1 MNRFKKIVIFTI
13 IFMTFFLPFTTLK
26 AADINS
32 NTITNEIN
40 QTNDINETNL
50 NLTDYNPDNISTSA
64 EAAILMDAKTGK
76 ILYSK
81 NANTRLYPASTTKL
95 MTAILTLENCNL
107 NDVVTVSH
115 NAVYSV
121 PVGYSHAN
129 LVEGEEL
136 TVEQLLN
143 VLLIPSAN
151 DAAVALAEHV
161 AGSVEEFATLM
172 NNKAKELGCLN
183 THFVNPN
190 GVHDDN
196 HYSTAYD
203 MALIGRYAMK
213 FSDILRIAKV
223 TQYSL
228 PSTNKY
234 DGDERIFNTTNNLIN
249 PNAKYYYQYATGL
262 KTGYTDKSGSCIVSS
277 ATKNNV
283 QLLATVMGCES
294 SDDREKDCINLFDYG
309 FENYSYQNLIESNE
323 LIDTVQVNG
332 ATTETENL
340 SIYTKDDINILIK
353 NSIDVESLERNVEIN
368 DNLIA
373 PISKDAVVGTVSY
386 TIDGETYST
395 ELIAGSDVQ
404 ASDFELII
412 FRTLLILLIF
422 ILFIIII
429 SKLNKPRKRRGSSHS
444 ANHSKRTKSKKK
456 SRKGGRYKF
465 TQINEYL

>member
-1 MNRFKKIVIFTI
+1 MNRFKRIVIFTI
-13 IFMTFFLPFTTLK
+13 IFMTFLLPITTIM
-26 AADINS
+26 ATDINS
-32 NTITNEIN
+32 NTTDTNNTSI
-40 QTNDINETNL
+40 DIS
-50 NLTDYNPDNISTSA
+50 DYNPDNISTNS
-64 EAAILMDAKTGK
+64 ESVILMDSKTGK

-81 NANTRLYPASTTKL
+81 NANTKQYPASTTKL

-107 NDVVTVSH
+107 NDVVTISH
-115 NAVYSV
+115 NAIYSI
-121 PVGYSHAN
+121 PVGYTHAN
-129 LVEGEEL
+129 LVEGEKL

-151 DAAVALAEHV
+151 DAAVALAEHIS
-161 AGSVEEFATLM
+161 GSVEEFATLM
-172 NNKAKELGCLN
+172 NNKAKELGCLD

-203 MALIGRYAMK
+203 LAIIGRYAMR
-213 FSDILRIAKV
+213 FSDILRIVKV
-223 TQYSL
+223 SQYTL
-228 PSTNKY
+228 PTTNKY
-234 DGDERIFNTTNNLIN
+234 DKEDRIFNTTNNLIN
-249 PNAKYYYQYATGL
+249 PNDEYYYQYTTGL
-262 KTGYTDKSGSCIVSS
+262 KTGYTDKSGSCIVAT

-283 QLLATVMGCES
+283 QLLAVVLGSETAEE
-294 SDDREKDCINLFDYG
+294 REKDCINLFDYG

-340 SIYTKDDINILIK
+340 SIYTKDDINVLLK
-353 NSIDVESLERNVEIN
+353 NSIDVENLEKTVEIN

-395 ELIAGSDVQ
+395 ELIAGNDVQ

-422 ILFIIII
+422 ILFILII
-429 SKLNKPRKRRGSSHS
+429 SKLNKPRKRKGSSHS
-444 ANHSKRTKSKKK
+444 ANYSKRTKSKKK
-456 SRKGGRYKF
+456 SNSRKGGRYKF

>member
-1 MNRFKKIVIFTI
+1 MNRFKRIVIFTI
-13 IFMTFFLPFTTLK
+13 IFMTFLLPITTIM
-26 AADINS
+26 ATDINS
-32 NTITNEIN
+32 NTTDTNNTSI
-40 QTNDINETNL
+40 DIS
-50 NLTDYNPDNISTSA
+50 DYNPDNISTNS
-64 EAAILMDAKTGK
+64 ESVILMDSKTGK

-81 NANTRLYPASTTKL
+81 NANTKQYPASTTKL

-107 NDVVTVSH
+107 NDVVTISH
-115 NAVYSV
+115 NAIYSI
-121 PVGYSHAN
+121 PVGYTHAN
-129 LVEGEEL
+129 LVEGEKL

-151 DAAVALAEHV
+151 DAAVALAEHIS
-161 AGSVEEFATLM
+161 GSVEEFATLM
-172 NNKAKELGCLN
+172 NNKAKELGCLD

-203 MALIGRYAMK
+203 LAIIGRYAMR
-213 FSDILRIAKV
+213 FSDILRIVKV
-223 TQYSL
+223 SQYTL
-228 PSTNKY
+228 PTTNKY
-234 DGDERIFNTTNNLIN
+234 DKEDRIFNTTNNLIN
-249 PNAKYYYQYATGL
+249 PNDEYYYQYTTGL
-262 KTGYTDKSGSCIVSS
+262 KTGYTDKSGSCIVAT

-283 QLLATVMGCES
+283 QLLAVVLGSETAEE
-294 SDDREKDCINLFDYG
+294 REKDCINLFDYG

-323 LIDTVQVNG
+323 LIDTVTVNG
-332 ATTETENL
+332 ATSETENL
-340 SIYTKDDINILIK
+340 SIYTKDNINVLLK
-353 NSIDVESLERNVEIN
+353 NSINVENLEKNVEIN

-395 ELIAGSDVQ
+395 ELIAGNDVQ

-422 ILFIIII
+422 ILFILII
-429 SKLNKPRKRRGSSHS
+429 SKLNRPRKRRGSSHS
-444 ANHSKRTKSKKK
+444 ANYSKRTKSKKK
-456 SRKGGRYKF
+456 SNSRKGGRYKF